1 MRLWVVVWVIAC
13 MCGPP
18 VKGMLVLGARGD
30 GGSSICALSPSL
42 SPPDQTRRTNP
53 PYHRSGQLLKYQ
65 QWLSRVLRLLHTKMA
80 SMNAPREVEENME
93 ETSRFQQNFG
103 RLSVWEVLGI
113 VSTFRQN
120 VERMKLYRA
129 TLSVVRFMAVLNFI
143 YTVVG
148 TAFLVIGLFPKIYEA
163 LDISH
168 SASPQFL
175 KLGKS
180 SFSLLI

>member
-1 MRLWVVVWVIAC
+1 MT
-13 MCGPP
+13 
-18 VKGMLVLGARGD
+18 K
-30 GGSSICALSPSL
+30 SSI
-42 SPPDQTRRTNP
+42 
-53 PYHRSGQLLKYQ
+53 
-65 QWLSRVLRLLHTKMA
+65 KMA
-80 SMNAPREVEENME
+80 STNSRSREMEENLE

-163 LDISH
+163 LDIPH

-175 KLGKS
+175 KLGKEKKS
-180 SFSLLI
+180 

>member
-1 MRLWVVVWVIAC
+1 M
-13 MCGPP
+13 
-18 VKGMLVLGARGD
+18 
-30 GGSSICALSPSL
+30 GSI
-42 SPPDQTRRTNP
+42 
-53 PYHRSGQLLKYQ
+53 
-65 QWLSRVLRLLHTKMA
+65 KMA
-80 SMNAPREVEENME
+80 SINSRSSREMEENLD

-148 TAFLVIGLFPKIYEA
+148 SAFLIIGLSPSVYEA
-163 LDISH
+163 MEINNKQ
-168 SASPQFL
+168 SAQFL
-175 KLGKS
+175 KLGV
-180 SFSLLI
+180 FVSLFAPLA

>member
-1 MRLWVVVWVIAC
+1 M
-13 MCGPP
+13 
-18 VKGMLVLGARGD
+18 
-30 GGSSICALSPSL
+30 
-42 SPPDQTRRTNP
+42 
-53 PYHRSGQLLKYQ
+53 
-65 QWLSRVLRLLHTKMA
+65 
-80 SMNAPREVEENME
+80 EENLE

-148 TAFLVIGLFPKIYEA
+148 TAFLVIGLFPKIYKA
-163 LDISH
+163 LDIPH

-175 KLGKS
+175 KLGKEKKK
-180 SFSLLI
+180 FDEVW

>member
-1 MRLWVVVWVIAC
+1 M
-13 MCGPP
+13 G
-18 VKGMLVLGARGD
+18 
-30 GGSSICALSPSL
+30 
-42 SPPDQTRRTNP
+42 
-53 PYHRSGQLLKYQ
+53 
-65 QWLSRVLRLLHTKMA
+65 SRVLRLLHTKMA

-148 TAFLVIGLFPKIYEA
+148 TAFFVIGLDGLTGSTYLEKGSLVA
-163 LDISH
+163 LVGPLRHPCGLGHVRGLNRYPFQDFTGDTFSWGCAVF
-168 SASPQFL
+168 ASSRPGDKCVFN
-175 KLGKS
+175 
-180 SFSLLI
+180 IPP